1 MGRFTAAA
9 AAPSISPPPQEPP
22 RQPAPDH
29 DRQMLDVKLKLHARL
44 IEELDLS
51 KLDKVD
57 DLELRRQVLAL
68 VVDFAR
74 DERLVLNQTELETL
88 GLSVFDEMTG
98 LGPIEPLLKDDTIN
112 DILINGPYQVYIE
125 RRGELE
131 LTPIR
136 FRDNDHLLRIVN
148 RIVAA
153 VGRRIDESQPM
164 VDARLPDGS
173 RVNAAIPPVAI
184 DGCSVSIRKFSKKP
198 LTLEKLVEF
207 NAMTQGMADFL
218 YGAVRSRVSTVIS
231 GATGSGKTTFAKGL
245 VRLIPDGERLL
256 TIEDAR
262 ELTVPHRNAVHM
274 LYAKDGQGLAKVGA
288 KQLLESALRMRPDR
302 ILLQELRDG
311 TAFFYLRNVNTGHP
325 GSITTI
331 HADSATLAFEQL
343 TLLVKESE
351 GGRDL
356 ARDDIRAL
364 LHMLVDVVVQ
374 LRRVEGRFRMTEV
387 WYDPLRKRALAA

>member
-1 MGRFTAAA
+1 MGHDTAVLLHYLKPLQACLEPDGVTEVVVNRPGELGIEHAGGWDWRPAPELTETWLSTLAKAAA
-9 AAPSISPPPQEPP
+9 AFTAQDVTAETPICSTVLPGGERCQIVIPPAAERLSLTLRKPSD
-22 RQPAPDH
+22 ATFD
-29 DRQMLDVKLKLHARL
+29 LDAFARNGL
-44 IEELDLS
+44 FDDVALATNDLS
-51 KLDKVD
+51 SEETRL
-57 DLELRRQVLAL
+57 LAL
-68 VVDFAR
+68 R
-74 DERLVLNQTELETL
+74 DAGDWPAFFRL
-88 GLSVFDEMTG
+88 
-98 LGPIEPLLKDDTIN
+98 
-112 DILINGPYQVYIE
+112 
-125 RRGELE
+125 
-131 LTPIR
+131 
-136 FRDNDHLLRIVN
+136 
-148 RIVAA
+148 
-153 VGRRIDESQPM
+153 
-164 VDARLPDGS
+164 
-173 RVNAAIPPVAI
+173 
-184 DGCSVSIRKFSKKP
+184 
-198 LTLEKLVEF
+198 
-207 NAMTQGMADFL
+207 
-218 YGAVRSRVSTVIS
+218 AVRSRRNVLIS

-245 VRLIPDGERLL
+245 VRLIPDAERLL

-374 LRRVEGRFRMTEV
+374 LRRVDGRFRMTEV